1 MLPPSRVILL
11 KKADILELYKALAQK
26 NPAPQTELVHH
37 NHFELLVS
45 VILSAQAT
53 DISVNKATK
62 PLFKIANDPESIFN
76 LGVDGLIPFIKTIGL
91 YNAKANNII
100 KTCKILMEEYDGI
113 VPSTR
118 ESLEKLPGVGRKTAN
133 VVLNE
138 AFGIPTIAVD
148 THVYRVSRRTGLAD
162 FKSLIAVEEK
172 LLKVTPKQYL
182 KYAHHFLILHG
193 RYICKARA
201 PLCEMC
207 PITSIC
213 KFYKKST
220 NVIKTKNA

>member
-1 MLPPSRVILL
+1 MLPLSRVILL
-11 KKADILELYKALAQK
+11 KKVDILELYKALAK
-26 NPAPQTELVHH
+26 KSPAPQTELVHH

-100 KTCKILMEEYDGI
+100 KTCKILIEEYDGI

-162 FKSLIAVEEK
+162 FKSLTAVEEK